1 MGFGDIFFA
10 FVHTLHGLVLG
21 GVFCVHYGVL
31 LYSLAHWFSGTGR
44 ACTFLVFFLFPG
56 SLGGWFYTSFCF
68 LSLSRTG
75 LWLVWGGFSES
86 CIFLLFYFLF
96 GITFVYIG
104 FSFLLLSIHHSHGIV

>member
-44 ACTFLVFFLFPG
+44 ACTFLVFFSLISWLIGRLVLYLILFFLFVTDWALVG
-56 SLGGWFYTSFCF
+56 LG
-68 LSLSRTG
+68 R
-75 LWLVWGGFSES
+75 FSES
-86 CIFLLFYFLF
+86 CIFLLF
-96 GITFVYIG
+96 I
-104 FSFLLLSIHHSHGIV
+104 FSLV